1 MLPKEIIYAPVHCPP
16 HYPTH
21 CPLWHEQHF
30 SWDRPFQLFLFEIF
44 HSLKPTAVMS
54 QWPVNQNLQKFPC
67 APEIRVS
74 ISELSFSLQILTG
87 EYICFP
93 SYSHHI
99 RAFFFLHIV
108 KPAFSAF
115 VHSLLFIFL
124 RIFEHELKSSLTIE
138 GKKSKI
144 IIIFIY

>member
-1 MLPKEIIYAPVHCPP
+1 MLPKEIIYAPLHWHP
-16 HYPTH
+16 HYPSY

-54 QWPVNQNLQKFPC
+54 RWPVNQNLQKFPC
-67 APEIRVS
+67 ASEIRVS

-93 SYSHHI
+93 SYTHHI
-99 RAFFFLHIV
+99 RAFFFL
-108 KPAFSAF
+108 
-115 VHSLLFIFL
+115 LLSWYFLLLYFHCSFI
-124 RIFEHELKSSLTIE
+124 
-138 GKKSKI
+138 SKNFWTWAKI
-144 IIIFIY
+144 KYISRR